1 MSKKYSSHL
10 SLKERMHIETDL
22 NQSQKLCETTAGLN
36 RDPVGVRKEILKH
49 HQLSVRQNAK
59 NK

>member
-1 MSKKYSSHL
+1 
-10 SLKERMHIETDL
+10 MHIETDL